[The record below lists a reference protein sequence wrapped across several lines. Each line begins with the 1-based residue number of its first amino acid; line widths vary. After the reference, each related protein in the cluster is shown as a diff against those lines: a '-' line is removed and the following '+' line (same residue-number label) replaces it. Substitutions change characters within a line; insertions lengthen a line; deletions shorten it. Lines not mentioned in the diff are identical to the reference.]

1 MDLLNQHLAESLM
14 VLGLALLAVEVLI
27 LGFATFVLFFIGLAA
42 LSTGLMMYLGLL
54 GQDMFSALASLAVLS
69 ALFALLLWKPLKN
82 MQAKGKPVQVQSD
95 LIGHQFA
102 VTEALQPG
110 KSFEYRYSG
119 IAWQVHSQQ
128 HLTAGQ
134 TVQVVKVS
142 VGRLDVAP
150 VQDVS

>member
-42 LSTGLMMYLGLL
+42 LATGLMMYLGLL

-82 MQAKGKPVQVQSD
+82 MQARGKPTQVQSD
-95 LIGHQFA
+95 LIGYQFNLP
-102 VTEALQPG
+102 EALIPG
-110 KSFEYRYSG
+110 QSLEYRYSG
-119 IAWQVHSQQ
+119 ITWQVQSDQP
-128 HLTAGQ
+128 LTAGQ
-134 TVQVVKVS
+134 RVQVVKAE
-142 VGRLDVAP
+142 VGRFDVEPAP
-150 VQDVS
+150 